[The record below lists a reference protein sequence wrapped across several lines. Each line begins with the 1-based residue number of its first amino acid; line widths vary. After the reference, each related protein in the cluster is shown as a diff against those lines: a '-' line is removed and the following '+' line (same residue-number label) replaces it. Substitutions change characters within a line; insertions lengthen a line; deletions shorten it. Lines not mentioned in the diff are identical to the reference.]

1 MIASLR
7 RECSQVAGFSGEAF
21 AGAVSVGIAL
31 AVAGFAVAGSAE
43 ADLPGSATSAF
54 WVSSAFF
61 GQQGA
66 ASMLPLPKSVVVDEF
81 PDMFSLFEGR
91 RMIFE
96 VCLVGKSEIF

>member
-7 RECSQVAGFSGEAF
+7 RECSPVAGFSGEAF

-31 AVAGFAVAGSAE
+31 VVVGFAVA
-43 ADLPGSATSAF
+43 DLPGPATSAF

>member
-7 RECSQVAGFSGEAF
+7 RECSPVAGFSGEAF

-31 AVAGFAVAGSAE
+31 AVAGFAVAGLSE
-43 ADLPGSATSAF
+43 VDLLGFATFAF

-66 ASMLPLPKSVVVDEF
+66 ASMLPLPKSVVVDELL
-81 PDMFSLFEGR
+81 DMFGLFEGR
-91 RMIFE
+91 RMISE
-96 VCLVGKSEIF
+96 VC